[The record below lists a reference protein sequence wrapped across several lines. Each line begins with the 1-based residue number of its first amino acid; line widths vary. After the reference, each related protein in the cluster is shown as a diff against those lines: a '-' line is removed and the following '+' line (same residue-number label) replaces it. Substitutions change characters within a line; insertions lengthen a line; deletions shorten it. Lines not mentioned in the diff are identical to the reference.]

1 MNEKKEVYVQPV
13 LVTHELLRDIT
24 ANKSGGYNHTNRH
37 GFGGFGGFGRFGR
50 FGRRGRD

>member
-24 ANKSGGYNHTNRH
+24 AKASGGHH
-37 GFGGFGGFGRFGR
+37 GNSAFGHSHGHR
-50 FGRRGRD
+50 

>member
-24 ANKSGGYNHTNRH
+24 AKASGGHH
-37 GFGGFGGFGRFGR
+37 GNFSFGRLFGFFHGHR
-50 FGRRGRD
+50 

>member
-24 ANKSGGYNHTNRH
+24 AKASGRQSGNYA
-37 GFGGFGGFGRFGR
+37 FGRLFG
-50 FGRRGRD
+50 FSHRRHR